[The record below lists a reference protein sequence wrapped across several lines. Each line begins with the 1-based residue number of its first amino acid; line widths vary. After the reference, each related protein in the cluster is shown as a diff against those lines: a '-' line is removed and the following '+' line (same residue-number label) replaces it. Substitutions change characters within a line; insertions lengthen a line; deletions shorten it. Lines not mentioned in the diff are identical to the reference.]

1 MTDLLVKDLDG
12 RDVSLADIAK
22 SKPTLFIFVRHFG

>member
-1 MTDLLVKDLDG
+1 MTDLFVKDLEGKDT
-12 RDVSLADIAK
+12 SLEDIAK

>member
-1 MTDLLVKDLDG
+1 MTDFFVKDLQGKDT
-12 RDVSLADIAK
+12 SLKDIAK

>member
-1 MTDLLVKDLDG
+1 MTDLFVKDLQG

-22 SKPTLFIFVRHFG
+22 KNPTLFIFVRHFG